1 MLIVKLVIKHPQWF
15 YIRAKVEA
23 KERAEKKR
31 LLEEDEER
39 WLTWNFQICVICY
52 LCYLLFVL
60 FVICVICYLY
70 YLCYLSFVL
79 FVLFVLFVICV
90 ICHLCYLCY
99 LLFVLFVLFVICV
112 ICYLCYLCYLFADRH
127 LCTSTLLKKNST
139 SLVVGKGSYC
149 TRKIQKGKRGWRQKV
164 ERKIGTRGVYLDNV

>member
-1 MLIVKLVIKHPQWF
+1 MIVKQILLVSTLRKLWRTVWRICILMLIVKLVIKHPQWF

-52 LCYLLFVL
+52 LCYL
-60 FVICVICYLY
+60 
-70 YLCYLSFVL
+70 
-79 FVLFVLFVICV
+79 
-90 ICHLCYLCY
+90 CY

-112 ICYLCYLCYLFADRH
+112 ICYLCYLCYLFADYH

>member
-1 MLIVKLVIKHPQWF
+1 MIVKQILLVSTLRKLWRTVWRMCILILILKLVIKHPQWF

-31 LLEEDEER
+31 LLEEEEER
-39 WLTWNFQICVICY
+39 WLAWNFQ
-52 LCYLLFVL
+52 
-60 FVICVICYLY
+60 
-70 YLCYLSFVL
+70 
-79 FVLFVLFVICV
+79 
-90 ICHLCYLCY
+90 
-99 LLFVLFVLFVICV
+99 ICV

-149 TRKIQKGKRGWRQKV
+149 TRKIQKEKRGWRQKI
-164 ERKIGTRGVYLDNV
+164 ERKIGTRGVYSDNV